1 MNLDKRKKV
10 GLYVFDDSECRVQ
23 YRMCDSHGPVSKYS
37 IDDLALE
44 FVKRNGSDK
53 DFRFVNG
60 MYKFCGKEHY
70 LSIGEDKNA
79 RVFTRNEMISFYVN
93 LSDIIINSK
102 RN

>member
-1 MNLDKRKKV
+1 
-10 GLYVFDDSECRVQ
+10 
-23 YRMCDSHGPVSKYS
+23 
-37 IDDLALE
+37 
-44 FVKRNGSDK
+44 
-53 DFRFVNG
+53 